1 MASQHPHLMAELDL
15 GFTRLKNRI
24 MMGSMHTGLEEAPQ
38 GHARQAAFYRERA
51 RGDVGLIV
59 TGGISP
65 NAAGK
70 LGLGKHEKTFV
81 ESAEE
86 HRVITSAV
94 HEEGGKILV
103 QLLHAGRYS
112 HHPDLVAP
120 SPIQSPI
127 NKFAPR
133 ELTDEEIRQ
142 TIVDFAD
149 AARLA
154 REVGYDG
161 VEIMGS
167 EGYLLAQFLAERT
180 NQRTDDWGGPWENR
194 KRLSLEITRAV
205 REAVGDDW
213 IIMFRASVLDLV
225 EGGLTGE
232 ESIDLAKDLVKAGA
246 TMLNSGVGW
255 HEARIPT
262 IMHSVPHGAFA
273 WASQRVADAVDI
285 PVVTTNRLN
294 SPDNA
299 EAVLAAGAA
308 DVVSMARPLLA
319 DPDFAAKAA
328 AGKADEIN
336 TCIACNQACLDHIF
350 GGKLASCLVNP
361 LACIEYDV
369 AIKPAD
375 KPRRFAVVGSGPGG
389 MAAASTLAERGHDV
403 TLYEAEDKLGGQFN
417 MAMAIPG
424 KDDYGETIRYYA
436 KMMDKHGATVKLGTR
451 VDAAALTAA
460 GFDNVII
467 ATGVNPRVPQI
478 PGIDHP
484 SVLSYVDV
492 LWHKKP
498 VGKRVAVIGAGGI
511 GFDVAEFLSEGDDD
525 GDEIDGFLSRW
536 GIDKSITHRGGLDPT
551 GPSMQSP
558 RDITVCQRSAG
569 RPGRS
574 LGATT
579 GWAIRS
585 ALQLKGVNFLGDLQY
600 DAIDDAGLHVTVAG
614 ESRVLEVDNVIV
626 CAGQESETGLVDPLK
641 AAGVETHLVGGAK
654 KAAELD
660 AKSAIAEA
668 VQLAMQL

>member
-1 MASQHPHLMAELDL
+1 MASQYPNLTAELDL
-15 GFTRLKNRI
+15 GFTRLKNRM
-24 MMGSMHTGLEEAPQ
+24 MMGSMHTGLEEAPN

-51 RGDVGLIV
+51 KGDIALIV

-86 HRVITSAV
+86 HRVITQAV
-94 HEEGGKILV
+94 HDEGGKILV

-133 ELTDEEIRQ
+133 ELSDDEIRQ
-142 TIVDFAD
+142 TIADFAE
-149 AARLA
+149 AAKLA

-167 EGYLLAQFLAERT
+167 EGYLLAQFLATRT
-180 NQRTDDWGGPWENR
+180 NHRTDDWGGSWENR
-194 KRLSLEITRAV
+194 KRLAVEITKAV
-205 REAVGDDW
+205 CEEVGEDW
-213 IIMFRASVLDLV
+213 IVMFRLSVLDLV

-232 ESIDLAKDLVKAGA
+232 QSIDLARDLVAAGA
-246 TMLNSGVGW
+246 NMLNSGVGW

-262 IMHSVPHGAFA
+262 IMHTVPHGAFA
-273 WASQRVADAVDI
+273 WASKRVADAVDV

-294 SPDNA
+294 SPENA
-299 EAVLAAGAA
+299 EAVIAQGSA

-319 DPDFAAKAA
+319 DPLFAAKAIA
-328 AGKADEIN
+328 EKPDEIN

-350 GGKLASCLVNP
+350 GGKLSSCLVNP

-369 AIKPAD
+369 SITPAAAAR
-375 KPRRFAVVGSGPGG
+375 KIAVVGSGPGG
-389 MAAASTLAERGHDV
+389 MAAAATLAERGHDV
-403 TLYEAEDKLGGQFN
+403 TLFEAEDRLGGQFN

-436 KMMDKHGATVKLGTR
+436 EMLRKHGATVHTSTR
-451 VDAAALTAA
+451 VDAANLQSA
-460 GFDNVII
+460 GFDSVIVS
-467 ATGVNPRVPQI
+467 TGVNPRVPAI
-478 PGIDHP
+478 PGIDHS

-498 VGKRVAVIGAGGI
+498 VGKRVAIIGAGGI
-511 GFDVAEFLSEGDDD
+511 GFDVAEFLSHAEHE
-525 GDEIDGFLSRW
+525 GDEIEHFLTSW
-536 GIDKSITHRGGLDPT
+536 GIDQTIATPGGLSAD
-551 GPSMQSP
+551 GPAMSSP
-558 RDITVCQRSAG
+558 REITVCQRSSG
-569 RPGRS
+569 RPGKS

-579 GWAIRS
+579 GWAIRA
-585 ALQLKGVNFLGDLQY
+585 ALQLKGVNFLGDLTY
-600 DAIDDAGLHVTVAG
+600 DLIDDEGLHLTVAG
-614 ESRVLEVDNVIV
+614 KTQVLNVDNVIV
-626 CAGQESETGLVDPLK
+626 CAGQESENTLVAPLEQAGLD
-641 AAGVETHLVGGAK
+641 THVIGGAK